1 MPGGFFFLS
10 KLCLTLDIFLS
21 SLDSPGI
28 YLFNEVNQGRERD
41 GITKRNE
48 AVTRICQWVTAS
60 SWPNAGAGTRCMSLL
75 PDSPT
80 LVYFISLDE
89 LERKR
94 EKDTSKAF
102 INWFRDA
109 DFLFIASNPETLL

>member
-1 MPGGFFFLS
+1 MSQFHRDQAS
-10 KLCLTLDIFLS
+10 
-21 SLDSPGI
+21 DS
-28 YLFNEVNQGRERD
+28 NEVVIPLMLD
-41 GITKRNE
+41 GTYPMITPGLDW
-48 AVTRICQWVTAS
+48 TRLFMSLT
-60 SWPNAGAGTRCMSLL
+60 AGAGTRCMSLL